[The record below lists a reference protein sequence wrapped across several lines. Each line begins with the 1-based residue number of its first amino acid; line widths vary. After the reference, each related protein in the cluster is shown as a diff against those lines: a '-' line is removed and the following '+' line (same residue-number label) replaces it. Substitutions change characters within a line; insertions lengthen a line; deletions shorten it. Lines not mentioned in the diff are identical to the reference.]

1 MFRLKFKLSHTD
13 PLIKI
18 LPEVRGRYLQ
28 NISLARHTWFG
39 VGGRAEI
46 MYLPVDA
53 EDLAHF
59 LRNTPRNLPLCL
71 IGGGSNLLVR
81 DGGVPGV
88 VIKLESPF
96 FRQISIGKNTITCG
110 AGFHNPDL
118 KKHLLANN
126 RGGLEFL
133 CSIPGTVGG
142 SIKTNAGCF
151 GREISDVIVS
161 AEIINREGK
170 IQSID
175 AKDLGLSY
183 RGSLFPDDW
192 IILAVTFKTEPSS
205 AEKISCLLEE
215 HKAYRRAHQPVN
227 QKTAGSTFKN
237 PEGLK
242 AWELIKKCG
251 CDQFTVGGAKV
262 SEKHCNF
269 LINTG
274 AASAEDI
281 ETLGEMIIREVQRQ
295 TSVTLEWE
303 IKRLGIKREQ

>member
-13 PLIKI
+13 PLIKF

-96 FRQISIGKNTITCG
+96 FRQISIGENTITCG

-192 IILAVTFKTEPSS
+192 IITSLTLKTE
-205 AEKISCLLEE
+205 EKDPEE
-215 HKAYRRAHQPVN
+215 TLKVINEQKNYRIKSQPHN
-227 QKTAGSTFKN
+227 EKTAGSTFKN

-242 AWELIKKCG
+242 AWELIKKSG
-251 CDQFTVGGAKV
+251 CADLRVNGAKV

-274 AASAEDI
+274 NATAKDI
-281 ETLGEMIIREVQRQ
+281 ETLGETIIQKVREN
-295 TSVTLEWE
+295 TSITLEWE
-303 IKRLGIKREQ
+303 IKRLGIQK